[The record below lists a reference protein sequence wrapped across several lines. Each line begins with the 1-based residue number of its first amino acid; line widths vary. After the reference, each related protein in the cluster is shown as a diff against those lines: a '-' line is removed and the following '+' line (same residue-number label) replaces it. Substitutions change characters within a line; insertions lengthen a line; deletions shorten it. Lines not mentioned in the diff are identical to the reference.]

1 MRYFLFPLV
10 FILLMPVSAKADD
23 NRKMAGK
30 LNDEIDKL
38 LTSLPSMDNDT
49 SLYYITLQKIVYKA
63 MACDDYDSRPS
74 SSGKV
79 KLRYRKDNAG
89 RISSLMDKLPDG
101 GLYYYFK
108 ESMDSAMLM
117 FDTYITCCRHP
128 LFSGNDHRF
137 LSQVAYYA
145 SLLCYGIKDYARAD
159 SLSAIALH
167 DANYARDAAEIKIN
181 CMEQTMDSPQD
192 SARYIVALLQLWRE
206 VPGNRQ
212 YFHKLIRYFSFPGR
226 ESQMDGFIND
236 EIRRDS
242 TNKYIWCLRGEVA
255 MKNKEWPVA
264 AASFERAVSID
275 TTYIEAFYDM
285 GVSLLSEA
293 QEIKTG
299 IVDIKNKKEV
309 REVALRVKNLLGRAV
324 ESLLK
329 TSRLDPSQDIVNWAE
344 PLYQALVAVKDPRA
358 EEIKEKLK

>member
-1 MRYFLFPLV
+1 MRYFLFTIAFV
-10 FILLMPVSAKADD
+10 LLMPVSALADD
-23 NRKMAGK
+23 SRKMAGE

-38 LTSLPSMDNDT
+38 LTSLPAMAGDT
-49 SLYYITLQKIVYKA
+49 SLYYNTLQKIVFKA
-63 MACDDYDSRPS
+63 MKCDDYDSKPS
-74 SSGKV
+74 PSGKV
-79 KLRYRKDNAG
+79 KLRYRKENAG

-101 GLYYYFK
+101 GLYYYF
-108 ESMDSAMLM
+108 EDNMDSAMLM
-117 FDTYITCCRHP
+117 FDTYITCCHHP

-159 SLSAIALH
+159 SMSVIALH
-167 DANYARDAAEIKIN
+167 DTNYARDAAEIKIN

-226 ESQMDGFIND
+226 SSQMTEFIND
-236 EIRRDS
+236 ELRRDS

-255 MKNKEWPVA
+255 MKSKEWSVA

-275 TTYIEAFYDM
+275 STYIEAVYDM
-285 GVSLLSEA
+285 GVSLLGEA
-293 QEIKTG
+293 QEMSTG
-299 IVDIKNKKEV
+299 VADAKDKKEV
-309 REVALRVKNLLGRAV
+309 RAVALRVKSLLGRAV

-329 TSRLDPSQDIVNWAE
+329 TSRLDPSQDVVDWAE
-344 PLYQALVAVKDPRA
+344 PLYQALVATKDPRA
-358 EEIKEKLK
+358 EEIKKKLK